1 MGWGMNV
8 GRALDRRVLEHGGEV
23 SGFTAENMV
32 FPDDGAAII
41 VLCNLDSSDA
51 APDIA
56 RKIAPLLFADDAGG
70 KERQAEQV
78 LVGLQ
83 QGKLDRNLF
92 TANGNSYFNERATH
106 DFASSLAPLGKPQ
119 SVRQTAQEG
128 RGGMIYRSFEAKFAH
143 RTLRIWTYELPDGK
157 LEQYEVA
164 PSE

>member
-1 MGWGMNV
+1 
-8 GRALDRRVLEHGGEV
+8 VLEHGGEV

-32 FPDDGAAII
+32 FPDDGGAVI

-51 APDIA
+51 ASDIA
-56 RKIAPLLFADDAGG
+56 RKVAPLLFADDAGA
-70 KERQAEQV
+70 KERQAEQL

-92 TANGNSYFNERATH
+92 SANGNSYFNEQAIR
-106 DFASSLAPLGKPQ
+106 DFAASLAPLDNPQ

-128 RGGMIYRSFEAKFAH
+128 RGGMTYRSFEAKFEH
-143 RTLRIWTYELPDGK
+143 RTLRIWSYELPDGK